1 MERCKNRLWWSQ
13 LRSIAA
19 RHSRSGASD
28 AADDL
33 AQDMAVAAIQDGT
46 NVANLGGWLERVAR
60 NAAIN
65 RWRRD
70 HRRRQLLP
78 DAPAPGAP
86 LDPEASALARER
98 DQTLRRHLLALPRDQ
113 RRVAL
118 LRFHGELDMDA
129 VAARLGLRA
138 VTARTRLH
146 RALLALRAEL
156 QHLRVTML
164 FGWPGAQSALLSLTV
179 LVAGVRS
186 QEIPGPVMRTESAA
200 PRLAQSRGRAIS
212 PAPRH
217 APVIILPAPVSAP
230 PPPAAIQAAPAT
242 PARTAR
248 PAPAPV
254 LATPAVQRLSF
265 EDDQVDGSRLGPD
278 GELLRLPRPARHPSL
293 IELRAD
299 LLPELTKSL
308 EEL

>member
-1 MERCKNRLWWSQ
+1 MERCQNRLWWLQ
-13 LRSIAA
+13 VRSIAA
-19 RHSRSGASD
+19 RHSRSGPSD

-46 NVANLGGWLERVAR
+46 NIANLGGWLERVAR

-78 DAPAPGAP
+78 DVPPPGGP
-86 LDPEASALARER
+86 LDPEASVLARER
-98 DQTLRRHLLALPRDQ
+98 DRTLRRHLLALPRDQ

-118 LRFHGELDMDA
+118 LRFHGELGMDA

-146 RALLALRAEL
+146 RALVALRAEL
-156 QHLRVTML
+156 QHLRATML
-164 FGWPGAQSALLSLTV
+164 FGWPSAQSALLSLTV
-179 LVAGVRS
+179 LVAGVSS
-186 QEIPGPVMRTESAA
+186 QEVPGPVPRIESAG
-200 PRLAQSRGRAIS
+200 PRLAQSRGRAGP
-212 PAPRH
+212 PAPRP
-217 APVIILPAPVSAP
+217 APVISVPAPLSAP
-230 PPPAAIQAAPAT
+230 LARPTT
-242 PARTAR
+242 PARVAR

-278 GELLRLPRPARHPSL
+278 GELLLLPRQAQHLSL

>member
-1 MERCKNRLWWSQ
+1 MERCKNRLWWLQ

-33 AQDMAVAAIQDGT
+33 AQDLAVAAIQDGT

-86 LDPEASALARER
+86 LDPETSALARER

-118 LRFHGELDMDA
+118 LRFHGELGMDA

-146 RALLALRAEL
+146 RALTALRAQL
-156 QHLRVTML
+156 QHLRATML
-164 FGWPGAQSALLSLTV
+164 FGWPSAQSALLSLTV
-179 LVAGVRS
+179 LVAGVS
-186 QEIPGPVMRTESAA
+186 SPEIPGPLTRTETAA
-200 PRLAQSRGRAIS
+200 PRLAQSRGRALS
-212 PAPRH
+212 PGPRA
-217 APVIILPAPVSAP
+217 APVINVPAPVSV
-230 PPPAAIQAAPAT
+230 PPAVRQAASAT
-242 PARTAR
+242 PARVAR

-265 EDDQVDGSRLGPD
+265 EDDQVDGNRLGPD
-278 GELLRLPRPARHPSL
+278 GELLLLPRQAQHPSL

-299 LLPELTKSL
+299 LVPQLIKSL